1 MDFRLVDK
9 IVFKEVY
16 TFKRNYYFHIFFN
29 ILRLMPD
36 VLYQLQKRSLKF
48 SYLFPYLMLFVMC
61 LLYLLRYVYPALMDF
76 HVINFIS
83 EPQFITGSH
92 SPITGL

>member
-16 TFKRNYYFHIFFN
+16 TFKRNYYFPIFY

-61 LLYLLRYVYPALMDF
+61 LLYLLKYVYPALMDF
-76 HVINFIS
+76 HFTNFIS
-83 EPQFITGSH
+83 DPQFATGSH